1 MAVKYGT
8 FPRAL
13 VIVSGVIATYLAIV
27 ALVSHPF
34 GFAGSAIIMLLWGL
48 FSKLVV
54 FGFEPQHFLVLG
66 GPKKKKEK
74 PPLQELG
81 PKELP
86 DWSGIAESICST
98 PSPEGASDRV
108 LPGANRSQVAKHRI
122 IGRPAQEEDSTL
134 AAEREE
140 DKAWAEMFRAL

>member
-8 FPRAL
+8 FPRGL

-34 GFAGSAIIMLLWGL
+34 GFAGSAIIMLLWGV
-48 FSKLVV
+48 FSKLIA
-54 FGFEPQHFLVLG
+54 FGFEPQHFLVIG
-66 GPKKKKEK
+66 EPEKKKEK
-74 PPLQELG
+74 PPLQEIG

-98 PSPEGASDRV
+98 TSTEGASNRV
-108 LPGANRSQVAKHRI
+108 LPGASRNQVAKHRI
-122 IGRPAQEEDSTL
+122 IGQTAREEDSTL